1 VSAAFELA
9 ERTGAGGMPVSP
21 AFASA
26 ALLQDAGRS
35 VYMAAHDMRALIELG
50 EVVDAA
56 RQAEALL
63 SEAQRI
69 IAEALEAVRVRRLG
83 WKPVQR

>member
-1 VSAAFELA
+1 VSDGWELT
-9 ERTGAGGMPVSP
+9 ERTGAPVSP
-21 AFASA
+21 AFSAA

-35 VYMAAHDMRALIELG
+35 VYMASRDMRALIELG
-50 EVVDAA
+50 EVADAA

-63 SEAQRI
+63 NEAQSI
-69 IAEALEAVRVRRLG
+69 IAEALESVRVERLG